1 MKQPTLSDPMKD
13 FILTCG
19 LFFLSALFDSYAAFI
34 VKTKFNEM
42 GEIDFS
48 SFRGFFNYMWTFVK
62 SPLLLS
68 AIVAFVCAPGLWF
81 MALNRIDL
89 SIGYPIL
96 VGFHLVFVL
105 LFGVFALNEGMSW
118 NKLIGVLLVGL
129 SLYFFYKK

>member
-1 MKQPTLSDPMKD
+1 
-13 FILTCG
+13 
-19 LFFLSALFDSYAAFI
+19 
-34 VKTKFNEM
+34 
-42 GEIDFS
+42 
-48 SFRGFFNYMWTFVK
+48 
-62 SPLLLS
+62 
-68 AIVAFVCAPGLWF
+68 